1 MLKIAQFR
9 PCCNVNRCHVDNGK
23 QLQPAMKGKQRLHRR
38 HGQSLRK
45 EHTKK
50 IFFKNPEY
58 IHPFRS
64 SGQKQNVGEH
74 GRYYHSITIRNE
86 CLKGTSSQSKSL
98 IGSGKQTDCNF
109 QFRFG
114 NDEGKMSM
122 RRHNLNLIN
131 RVKGENKSVRDRI
144 GPIPSVKG
152 ITREIILA
160 SFSCP
165 LIYIIPLYFIT
176 QLPPLSPS
184 KLVYP
189 PPFYPNQ
196 M

>member
-1 MLKIAQFR
+1 
-9 PCCNVNRCHVDNGK
+9 
-23 QLQPAMKGKQRLHRR
+23 
-38 HGQSLRK
+38 
-45 EHTKK
+45 
-50 IFFKNPEY
+50 
-58 IHPFRS
+58 
-64 SGQKQNVGEH
+64 
-74 GRYYHSITIRNE
+74 
-86 CLKGTSSQSKSL
+86 
-98 IGSGKQTDCNF
+98 
-109 QFRFG
+109 
-114 NDEGKMSM
+114 M

-189 PPFYPNQ
+189 PPLPPQPNVDVNVRSPSSIHLT
-196 M
+196 MLLAG